1 MSVAIIIS
9 ISLGVLL
16 LLGSIAFLVWYYRD
30 ILFGDGSPSP
40 SPIESPPP
48 ATTPPSPATTPPS
61 PATTPPSPATT
72 PQPSKNTE
80 TASPA
85 PV

>member
-9 ISLGVLL
+9 ISIGILL

-30 ILFGDGSPSP
+30 ILFGNGGPSP
-40 SPIESPPP
+40 SPMISPVSPP
-48 ATTPPSPATTPPS
+48 ATPPSPATTPPS
-61 PATTPPSPATT
+61 PMA

>member
-61 PATTPPSPATT
+61 PATTP
-72 PQPSKNTE
+72 QPSKNTE

>member
-40 SPIESPPP
+40 SPIESP
-48 ATTPPSPATTPPS
+48 SPATTPPS

>member
-48 ATTPPSPATTPPS
+48 ATPPSPATTPPS

>member
-1 MSVAIIIS
+1 MSIAIIIS

-16 LLGSIAFLVWYYRD
+16 LLGSVAFLVWYYRD
-30 ILFGDGSPSP
+30 ILFGNGGPSP
-40 SPIESPPP
+40 SPMASPVSPP
-48 ATTPPSPATTPPS
+48 ATPPSPATTPPS
-61 PATTPPSPATT
+61 PMTPPA